1 MTMEAVAAEVTMTTR
16 ISDEGQEED
25 NNSNSNSGS
34 NIITPVGGVKRKPA
48 VCTVWIVLLF
58 AVIKISKG

>member
-1 MTMEAVAAEVTMTTR
+1 MLMFWFVMVGNT
-16 ISDEGQEED
+16 SN
-25 NNSNSNSGS
+25 NNSSNSGS

-48 VCTVWIVLLF
+48 VCAVWIVLLF